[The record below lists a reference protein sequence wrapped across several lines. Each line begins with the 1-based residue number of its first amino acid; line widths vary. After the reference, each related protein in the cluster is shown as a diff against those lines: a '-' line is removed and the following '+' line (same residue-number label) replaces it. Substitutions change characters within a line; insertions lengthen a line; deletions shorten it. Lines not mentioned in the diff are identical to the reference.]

1 MSKSNFKID
10 VDKIVIDL
18 KEVIPNFKKVDLTV
32 NSGVSNVTIYSWK
45 KEAPE
50 VVELIY
56 YNSKTFNHKFFDL
69 IDKKADLFPCFKL
82 LKFYAEKTGKSIESV
97 IIKG

>member
-10 VDKIVIDL
+10 IDRIAVDL
-18 KEVIPNFKKVDLTV
+18 KKVIPSFKK
-32 NSGVSNVTIYSWK
+32 SEMGKYCGVSDVTVSNWK

-56 YNSKTFNHKFFDL
+56 YNSKSFNHKFLDL

-82 LKFYAEKTGKSIESV
+82 LKFYAEKTGNSIESV